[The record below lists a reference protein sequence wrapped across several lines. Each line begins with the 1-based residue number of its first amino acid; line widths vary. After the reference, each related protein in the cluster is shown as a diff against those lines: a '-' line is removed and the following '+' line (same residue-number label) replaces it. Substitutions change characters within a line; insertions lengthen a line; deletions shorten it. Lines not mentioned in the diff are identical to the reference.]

1 MADYQDIRGL
11 RVKYL
16 SADPST
22 ATAGEVWY
30 NSTSGTLK
38 ASIVFA
44 AAWSSATAYPTPRRD
59 CGGFGTQTAGV
70 VFGGSTPR
78 TADANQWNGSSW
90 TAATAVPT
98 AINAL
103 DASGPQTAGLTAG
116 GNTPGSPVTTNTS
129 SFDYNGASW
138 SANPTMPVGRTGH
151 ATVGGAAA
159 QTAAIAVSGEP
170 SGMTSTSAWNGST
183 WTVGATVPTWAQGTS
198 GGGTTSAAFCQAN
211 VNDAKQTL
219 VFNGTS
225 WSAGNDS
232 SNGHNYG
239 GAGGTDADGITFGG
253 TQVPSPGARTIQ
265 AELYDGTNW
274 STGANMGTARSSL
287 HGDCVINAPACISAT
302 GFVPGG
308 PGFSTNAEEF
318 NAQYVGTQTLTTS

>member
-1 MADYQDIRGL
+1 MATYKGISGFNIKSL
-11 RVKYL
+11 A
-16 SADPST
+16 SDPSNLLE
-22 ATAGEVWY
+22 GQIWY
-30 NSTSGTLK
+30 NSTTGTLK
-38 ASIVFA
+38 AATTIA

-70 VFGGSTPR
+70 VFGGSNPR
-78 TADANQWNGSSW
+78 TADANEWNGSSW

-98 AINAL
+98 AINGL
-103 DASGPQTAGLTAG
+103 DATGPQTAGLTAG
-116 GNTPGSPVTTNTS
+116 GNTPGSPVTTDTS

-151 ATVGGAAA
+151 AVIGNVAA

-170 SGMTSTSAWNGST
+170 SGMTSTSDWDGSS
-183 WTVGATVPTWAQGTS
+183 WTVGPTVPTWAQGTS

-211 VNDAKQTL
+211 VNDAEQTL
-219 VFNGTS
+219 VFNGSS
-225 WSAGNDS
+225 WSAGNS
-232 SNGHNYG
+232 STNGHNYG

-287 HGDCVINAPACISAT
+287 HGDLVATAPACLSAT
-302 GFVPGG
+302 GYVAPPGY
-308 PGFSTNAEEF
+308 SALCEEF
-318 NAQYVGTQTLTTS
+318 NSAYVGTVTVTTS